1 VLLYPQYKITYLS
14 FTNHFSREI
23 ARQLLEE
30 NQLMALQQKE
40 KEKYYRDVVNNNTPT
55 DEYYAQ
61 FNTTT
66 R

>member
-1 VLLYPQYKITYLS
+1 MSNSIY
-14 FTNHFSREI
+14 REI
-23 ARQLLEE
+23 ARQLMEE

-40 KEKYYRDVVNNNTPT
+40 KEKYFREVVYNNTPT